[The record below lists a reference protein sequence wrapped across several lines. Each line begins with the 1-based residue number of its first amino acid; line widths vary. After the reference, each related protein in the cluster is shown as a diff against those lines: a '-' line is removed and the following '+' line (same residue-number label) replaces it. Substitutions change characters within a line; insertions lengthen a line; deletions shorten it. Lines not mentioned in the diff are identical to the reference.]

1 MHEKKKTLRIAFDEL
16 ELALERTRV
25 RRHMLRNAFALF
37 KLSCQRMR
45 EKNTLRIAFEEFEL
59 ACERTRLTRH
69 VLRSAFPVFKL
80 SCQRMR
86 EEKLAQRKLETLC
99 RESEESMHSKVEI
112 NWTNSALKSF
122 RNWLAVGAIIAFTHT
137 PVVEASLGGNWSSA
151 WTFTPATVT
160 FSKLVNCEH
169 NRVCAKPNEVPNG
182 V

>member
-1 MHEKKKTLRIAFDEL
+1 MRFDEYMHEKKKTLRIAFDEL

-86 EEKLAQRKLETLC
+86 EEKACAAQARD
-99 RESEESMHSKVEI
+99 
-112 NWTNSALKSF
+112 ALS
-122 RNWLAVGAIIAFTHT
+122 
-137 PVVEASLGGNWSSA
+137 
-151 WTFTPATVT
+151 
-160 FSKLVNCEH
+160 
-169 NRVCAKPNEVPNG
+169 RVRRVHAL
-182 V
+182 

>member
-1 MHEKKKTLRIAFDEL
+1 MREKK
-16 ELALERTRV
+16 
-25 RRHMLRNAFALF
+25 
-37 KLSCQRMR
+37 
-45 EKNTLRIAFEEFEL
+45 KNTLRIAFEEFEL
-59 ACERTRLTRH
+59 ACECTRLTRH